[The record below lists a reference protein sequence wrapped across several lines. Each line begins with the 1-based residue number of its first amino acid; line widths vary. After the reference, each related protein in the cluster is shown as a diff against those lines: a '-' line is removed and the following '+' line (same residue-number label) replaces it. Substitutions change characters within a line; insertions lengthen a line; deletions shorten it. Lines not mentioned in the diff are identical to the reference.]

1 MTMAKDMTV
10 EVRET
15 AKPVW
20 ETRVLKIIPT
30 DSPHEM
36 MAKELKATTKKRE
49 TVRGRPAARTVRTAQ
64 RRPVRTSKGNSA
76 RVYWRK
82 KASIE

>member
-1 MTMAKDMTV
+1 MARDMTV

-20 ETRVLKIIPT
+20 ETRVLKMMPT

-36 MAKELKATTKKRE
+36 KAKELKATTKKRE
-49 TVRGRPAARTVRTAQ
+49 TVRGRPAARTVRIAQ
-64 RRPVRTSKGNSA
+64 RIPVTTSKGSSVS
-76 RVYWRK
+76 VYCRK